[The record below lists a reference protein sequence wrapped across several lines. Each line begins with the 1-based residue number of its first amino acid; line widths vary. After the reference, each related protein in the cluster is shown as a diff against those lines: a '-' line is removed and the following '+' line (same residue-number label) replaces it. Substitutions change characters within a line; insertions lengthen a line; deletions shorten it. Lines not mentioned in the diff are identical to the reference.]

1 VSQFVEECRR
11 EWKRLRVP
19 STIADEMANDLTADL
34 AEAEADG
41 ATAEDVL
48 GTGASD
54 PRAFAAAWA
63 SERGIARMPWSDRLR
78 RRWLLFLAVPALAV
92 MVLAVGAV
100 LAFTSIGESSAP
112 RSETG
117 VTPTQIVPGR
127 IVGTSLYG
135 ATVTPPF
142 VVLVRKRPNVLHT
155 RPQSITITLGDSG
168 TSSIDV
174 AHLTV
179 SIGRHTYRF
188 TLTHLVPGKLKSVD
202 IPFAADL
209 PTSFRV
215 VAMIRALPGETNA
228 SNNVAIWRVAIAK

>member
-19 STIADEMANDLTADL
+19 STIADEMANDLSADL

-48 GTGASD
+48 GSGASD

-63 SERGIARMPWSDRLR
+63 SERGIARTPRSDRLR
-78 RRWLLFLAVPALAV
+78 KRWLLLLAVPAVALL
-92 MVLAVGAV
+92 VLIAGAV
-100 LAFTSIGESSAP
+100 LAFTSLGQSSAP
-112 RSETG
+112 RSETR
-117 VTPTQIVPGR
+117 VTPAQFVPGA

-135 ATVTPPF
+135 ATVRPPY
-142 VVLVRKRPNVLHT
+142 VVLVTRRRNVLHG
-155 RPQSITITLGDSG
+155 RPRSITIAFGDSG
-168 TSSIDV
+168 GSAIDV

-188 TLTHLVPGKLKSVD
+188 TVTHLVPGQPRSVN
-202 IPFAADL
+202 IALAPDL
-209 PTSFRV
+209 PSSFTV
-215 VAMIRALPGETNA
+215 VAMTRALPGEINA
-228 SNNVAIWRVAIAK
+228 GNNVAIWRIAVAK